1 MSTKFMVN
9 GQEKELSYNVNGID
23 ISADFIGNTAH
34 GMASDGEGRYIASQ
48 EDFEWW
54 QNTIAA
60 HEQMDATIKAY
71 KDNFDTDEVDQV
83 VQDWIDTDLD
93 SQPAQVLM
101 GLNQVFGSIDAS

>member
-9 GQEKELSYNVNGID
+9 GREKEISYSVNGID

-34 GMASDGEGRYIASQ
+34 GMTSDDEGRYIASQ
-48 EDFEWW
+48 DDFEWW

-60 HEQMDATIKAY
+60 HEQMDATIAAY
-71 KDNFDTDEVDQV
+71 KQANDPDEVDQV

-93 SQPAQVLM
+93 NQPTQVLM
-101 GLNQVFGSIDAS
+101 GLKQAFGPINA